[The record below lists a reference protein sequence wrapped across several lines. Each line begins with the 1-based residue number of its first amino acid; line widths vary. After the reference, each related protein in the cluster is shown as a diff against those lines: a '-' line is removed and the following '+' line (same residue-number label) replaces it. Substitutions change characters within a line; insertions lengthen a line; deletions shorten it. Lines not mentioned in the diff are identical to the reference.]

1 MLDLCLTHFSYICVY
16 VRHLWHLIILRK
28 KSNKQGEHA
37 LALQIIK
44 DRKPSIMHLG
54 HNILKKDWDE
64 ANQRVRKSHPNSA
77 RLNNLLA
84 KKLAEANDK
93 LLELE
98 TNSKDGSARSI
109 RRAVKGSKEGTF
121 FKQAELYCDNLKKEG
136 KFNRLSNDQPKIN
149 VLREFLGG
157 DVNFSELDTETLK
170 RFKAWLKGTRKVS
183 ERTAVNYFVLIRSI
197 FNQAIA
203 ANVADRKHYPF
214 GKGRI
219 VIKFPDSAK
228 IGLSLDEV
236 RALEAVELKPSENH
250 ARNLWLFSFYLA
262 GMRVS
267 DVLRLRWSDFHS
279 GRLHYSMSKNSKSGS
294 LKVPEKALNLLEEY
308 RRDSIL
314 VFPDL
319 EGVENLADNY
329 EVQRRIKSRLHDIN
343 ERLKSTAGKAGIDKP
358 LTMHIARHT
367 FAQIASHKVPVQIL
381 QRLYRHSSINTT
393 MGYQSNFTTKHTDD
407 ALDAVIGA

>member
-1 MLDLCLTHFSYICVY
+1 MFDPFFVY
-16 VRHLWHLIILRK
+16 CIIRQTFMASIKIILRK
-28 KSNKQGEHA
+28 KSNKQGEQA

-64 ANQRVRKSHPNSA
+64 VNQRVRKSHPNA
-77 RLNNLLA
+77 TRLNNLLA

-98 TNSKDGSARSI
+98 ANAKDGSARSI
-109 RRAVKGSKEGTF
+109 RKAVKGSKEGTF
-121 FKQAELYCDNLKKEG
+121 FKQAEIYCKNLEKEG
-136 KFNRLSNDQPKIN
+136 KFNRLSNDQPKIS

-157 DVNFSELDTETLK
+157 EVNFSELDTETLK

-203 ANVADRKHYPF
+203 ANVAHRKHYPF
-214 GKGRI
+214 GKGKI

-228 IGLSLDEV
+228 VGLSLEEV
-236 RALEAVELKPSENH
+236 RALEIVELTPSENH
-250 ARNLWLFSFYLA
+250 ARNLWLLSFYLA

-279 GRLHYSMSKNSKSGS
+279 GRLHYAMGKNSKSGS
-294 LKVPEKALNLLEEY
+294 LKVPEKALTLLEEY
-308 RRDSIL
+308 RRDSVL

-343 ERLKSTAGKAGIDKP
+343 ERLKSAAGKAGIDKL

-367 FAQIASHKVPVQIL
+367 FAQIASDKVPVQIL
-381 QRLYRHSSINTT
+381 QKLYRHSSINTT

>member
-1 MLDLCLTHFSYICVY
+1 MASIKAVLRKNKNKDNTYPLVIRITKDRRTSYIAIGHSVM
-16 VRHLWHLIILRK
+16 LADW
-28 KSNKQGEHA
+28 NKTEG
-37 LALQIIK
+37 K
-44 DRKPSIMHLG
+44 VK
-54 HNILKKDWDE
+54 
-64 ANQRVRKSHPNSA
+64 KSHPNSA
-77 RLNNLLA
+77 RLNNLIT

-93 LLELE
+93 LIELE
-98 TNSKDGSARSI
+98 TSGKDTSVRVI
-109 RRAVKGSKEGTF
+109 RKAAKGTKEGTF
-121 FKQAELYCDNLKKEG
+121 FKQAELYCKNLEKEG

-183 ERTAVNYFVLIRSI
+183 ERTAINYFVLIRSI

-219 VIKFPDSAK
+219 VIKFPDSSK
-228 IGLSLDEV
+228 IGLSMEEV
-236 RALEAVELKPSENH
+236 RVMEEVELTALENH

-267 DVLRLRWSDFHS
+267 DVLRLRWSDFHD
-279 GRLHYSMSKNSKSGS
+279 GRLHYAMGKNSKSGS
-294 LKVPEKALNLLEEY
+294 LKVPEKALVLLEEY
-308 RRDSIL
+308 RRDSVL
-314 VFPDL
+314 VFHDL
-319 EGVENLADNY
+319 EGLENLADNY
-329 EVQRRIKSRLHDIN
+329 EVQRRIKSRLHEIN
-343 ERLKSTAGKAGIDKP
+343 ERLKSAASKAGIDKP

-367 FAQIASHKVPVQIL
+367 FAQIASDKVPVQIL
-381 QRLYRHSSINTT
+381 QKLYRHSSISTT

-407 ALDAVIGA
+407 ALDAVIGIPT